1 MIPIIDIRNAT
12 VYRGPT
18 RVFDNLTLSIPE
30 GEHTAI
36 LGPNGAGKTTFL
48 KLLTREVYPVQKDG
62 AHVRLFGLER
72 WNVWDLRARLGL
84 VSHELH
90 HAYPDHVRGRDVI
103 LSGFYTSIGV
113 WPHQVYTPEQ
123 VARTDALMEMFGI
136 RDLADTPFGQMS
148 AGQQRRLLLAR
159 ALVHDPD
166 VLVLDEP
173 TNGLDLKARFQYI
186 GLVRRL
192 IAQGKT
198 LILVT
203 HRIEEI
209 PPEVERVIL
218 LKQGRVLA
226 DGPKAD
232 VLTSAHLSDL
242 FEIEVSV
249 VQWNGFYQV
258 VPGEPPETGRRDLH
272 NATSIR

>member
-1 MIPIIDIRNAT
+1 MAAIIDIHNAT
-12 VYRGPT
+12 VYRGHT
-18 RVFDNLTLSIPE
+18 KVFDNLNLTIPA
-30 GEHTAI
+30 GQHTAI

-48 KLLTREVYPVQKDG
+48 KLLAREVYPVQRDG
-62 AHVRLFGLER
+62 AYVRLFGLER

-90 HAYPDHVRGRDVI
+90 HAYPDHVRGIDVI

-113 WPHQVYTPEQ
+113 WPHQEYTPAQ
-123 VARTDALMEMFGI
+123 IARAESLMEMFGI
-136 RDLADTPFGQMS
+136 RDLARIPFGHMS
-148 AGQQRRLLLAR
+148 AGQQRRFLLAR

-186 GLVRRL
+186 ALIRRL
-192 IAQGKT
+192 LAQSKT

-209 PPEVERVIL
+209 PPEVQRVIL
-218 LKQGRVLA
+218 LKAGRVLA
-226 DGPKAD
+226 DGPKAH
-232 VLTSAHLSDL
+232 VLTSVHLSRL
-242 FEIEVSV
+242 FEIPLSV

-258 VPGEPPETGRRDLH
+258 VPGAED
-272 NATSIR
+272 